1 MLLYLKGTKLNK
13 IFDNS
18 LYLTKLSNATPLGNP
33 LGANALWWGPN
44 PSQMLQGGVEGWVG
58 LNAGSITAIAWLITL
73 NVSLFHITVKP
84 QYNTYM

>member
-44 PSQMLQGGVEGWVG
+44 PSQMLQGGVEG
-58 LNAGSITAIAWLITL
+58 
-73 NVSLFHITVKP
+73 
-84 QYNTYM
+84 